1 MRRPTSI
8 PVGKG
13 RAPAPGPARGHW
25 RAPFV
30 LALFTLSSLAL
41 VARAVDLQVLD
52 NGFLASQGEARFL
65 RTEKI
70 SAHRGRITDR
80 NGEPVAI
87 STPVDSIWA
96 DPRQLLQSQEQLPA
110 LARAVQRDQHSLQR
124 RIEKNADKEFIYL
137 RRHMRPAQAAKV
149 MALEVPGVH
158 ALREYRRYYPA
169 GEVTAHLVGFT
180 DIDDRGQEGMELAY
194 DHWLTGSDG
203 SKRVLKDRLG
213 RSVRDVESISR
224 PREGKDLALSIDLR
238 VQYLAYRELLSAIKQ
253 HGGRSGSIVVLDVLT
268 GEVLAIANQPSYNP
282 NNRSEAP
289 VSSFRNRAVTDIY
302 EPGSSIKPLVVA
314 AALESGMFK
323 PASAVDTRPGFVRVG
338 NKTISDRRDY
348 GLTDVTGVVTKS
360 SNVGMTQIALALE
373 PEILWSTLSKLGLGR
388 LTSSGFPGESAGLLN
403 HFQHWREINQATLSY
418 GYGLTVTTL
427 QLAQAYAA
435 IGAGGIRRPVTMVR
449 EHDAPAGERV
459 ITTDTASRL
468 IAIMESVVGDEGTG
482 AEARIRG
489 YRVAGKTG
497 TARKSEPGGYSKHR
511 YHAVFAGVAPAQQP
525 RIAIAIMI
533 DEPAGEAYHGGEVAA
548 PVFAAVAA
556 GTLRILNVAPD
567 KLLQPDDT
575 NPVPALTTIQARAE
589 P

>member
-1 MRRPTSI
+1 MSRRTSI
-8 PVGKG
+8 PMGQQ
-13 RAPAPGPARGHW
+13 RAPQKSIAGGRW
-25 RAPFV
+25 RASFV
-30 LALFTLSSLAL
+30 LVLFTLLSAAL
-41 VARAVDLQVLD
+41 VARAVDLQILD
-52 NGFLASQGEARFL
+52 NGFLAAQGEARFL

-80 NGEPVAI
+80 HGEPVAI

-96 DPRQLLQSQEQLPA
+96 DPRQLFKSRDKLA
-110 LARAVQRDQHSLQR
+110 VLARALERDQKNLLRQV
-124 RIEKNADKEFIYL
+124 EKNADKEFIYL
-137 RRHMRPAQAAKV
+137 SRHMRPAQADRV

-194 DHWLTGSDG
+194 DHWLVGTDG
-203 SKRVLKDRLG
+203 SKRVMKDRLG
-213 RSVRDVESISR
+213 RTVRDVESISR

-238 VQYLAYRELLSAIKQ
+238 VQYLAYRELLSAIRQ
-253 HGGRSGSIVVLDVLT
+253 HGGRSGSIVVLDVQT

-302 EPGSSIKPLVVA
+302 EPGSSIKPLVIA
-314 AALESGMFK
+314 AALESGLFE
-323 PASAVDTRPGFVRVG
+323 PASIVDTRPGFIRVG
-338 NKTISDRRDY
+338 NKTFSDRRDY
-348 GLTDVTGVVTKS
+348 GLIDVTSVVTKS
-360 SNVGMTQIALALE
+360 SNVGMTHIALSLE
-373 PEILWSTLSKLGLGR
+373 PEILWSTLSQLGLGR

-403 HFQHWREINQATLSY
+403 HYQHWREINQATLSF

-435 IGAGGIRRPVTMVR
+435 IGASGIRRPVAMTR
-449 EHDAPAGERV
+449 LQEPAAGEQV
-459 ITTDTASRL
+459 LSVSTASRL
-468 IAIMESVVGDEGTG
+468 IEIMESVVSDEGTG

-497 TARKSEPGGYSKHR
+497 TARKSEPGGYSDHR
-511 YHAVFAGVAPAQQP
+511 YHAVFAGIAPAEHP
-525 RIAIAIMI
+525 RIAIAVMI

-556 GTLRILNVAPD
+556 GALRILNVAPD
-567 KLLQPDDT
+567 NLVQPEDT
-575 NPVPALTTIQARAE
+575 TTAPSLTTIQARAKL
-589 P
+589 

>member
-1 MRRPTSI
+1 MKNRTSI
-8 PVGKG
+8 PIGSYRQRPSG
-13 RAPAPGPARGHW
+13 WRW

-30 LALFTLSSLAL
+30 LGLFTLCFAAL

-52 NGFLASQGEARFL
+52 NGFLAAQGEARFL

-87 STPVDSIWA
+87 STPVDTIWA
-96 DPRQLLQSQEQLPA
+96 DPRQLVKVKDKLA
-110 LARAVQRDQHSLQR
+110 VLARALERDHQSLVRQ
-124 RIEKNADKEFIYL
+124 IEKNADREFVYL
-137 RRHMRPAQAAKV
+137 SRHMRPAQAASV
-149 MALEVPGVH
+149 MQLEIPGVH
-158 ALREYRRYYPA
+158 VLREYRRYYPA

-194 DHWLTGSDG
+194 DHWLAGTDG
-203 SKRVLKDRLG
+203 AKRVLKDRLG
-213 RSVRDVESISR
+213 QTVRDVESISR
-224 PREGKDLALSIDLR
+224 PKEGKDLALSIDLR
-238 VQYLAYRELLSAIKQ
+238 VQYLAYRELLSAIRQ
-253 HGGRSGSIVVLDVLT
+253 HGGRSGSVVVLDIQT

-282 NNRSEAP
+282 NNRSDAP
-289 VSSFRNRAVTDIY
+289 VSSYRNRAVTDIY

-314 AALESGMFK
+314 AALESGRFE
-323 PASAVDTRPGFVRVG
+323 PGTAVDTHPGFVRVG

-348 GLTDVTGVVTKS
+348 GMTDVTGVVTKS
-360 SNVGMTQIALALE
+360 SNVGMTHIALALE
-373 PEILWSTLSKLGLGR
+373 PEVLWSTLSRLGLGR

-403 HFQHWREINQATLSY
+403 HYQHWREINQATLSY

-435 IGAGGIRRPVTMVR
+435 IGSLGIRRPVVMTR
-449 EHDAPAGERV
+449 EQGVAEGERV
-459 ITTDTASRL
+459 LSAATASRL
-468 IAIMESVVGDEGTG
+468 IDIMESVTGDEGTG
-482 AEARIRG
+482 SEARVRG

-497 TARKSEPGGYSKHR
+497 TARKSEPGGYSQHR
-511 YHAVFAGVAPAQQP
+511 YHAVFAGVAPAEQP
-525 RIAIAIMI
+525 RVAIAIMI

-556 GTLRILNVAPD
+556 GALRILNVAPD
-567 KLLQPDDT
+567 DIAPPALEST
-575 NPVPALTTIQARAE
+575 NPPITIQARTE